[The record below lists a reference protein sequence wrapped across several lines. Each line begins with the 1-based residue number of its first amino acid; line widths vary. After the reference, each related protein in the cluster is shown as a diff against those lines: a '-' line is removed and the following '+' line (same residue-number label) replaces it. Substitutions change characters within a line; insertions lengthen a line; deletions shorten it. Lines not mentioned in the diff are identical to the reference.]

1 MDYAYRSY
9 EDYAK
14 KCPLKAG
21 MDLDAARLE
30 VNRFWDKTMLYVTQ
44 EMANQQARN
53 VYSLLIRQAK
63 AQTDT
68 LYWLEEPEVFYSTA
82 AANRGKRRT
91 PWFGLSAA
99 LLLLALVIWFAVPHK
114 ERNIL
119 YAGVAGAALV
129 LWLIKFVIL
138 FAAVAAKPTVHIRTE
153 QRLSPE
159 KVCAGLMR
167 MTREIDGSADT
178 LMAML
183 SENLPDSDHTD
194 MSLARE
200 LIRLP
205 RELST
210 DEVRTAVDQF
220 LVRNQV
226 EKILYTPDRQ
236 DMFMVLP
243 ADREMTIEPAL
254 VKNGK
259 VLSMGVAC
267 TPGEG

>member
-1 MDYAYRSY
+1 
-9 EDYAK
+9 
-14 KCPLKAG
+14 
-21 MDLDAARLE
+21 
-30 VNRFWDKTMLYVTQ
+30 
-44 EMANQQARN
+44 
-53 VYSLLIRQAK
+53 
-63 AQTDT
+63 
-68 LYWLEEPEVFYSTA
+68 
-82 AANRGKRRT
+82 
-91 PWFGLSAA
+91 
-99 LLLLALVIWFAVPHK
+99 
-114 ERNIL
+114 
-119 YAGVAGAALV
+119 
-129 LWLIKFVIL
+129 
-138 FAAVAAKPTVHIRTE
+138 
-153 QRLSPE
+153 
-159 KVCAGLMR
+159 
-167 MTREIDGSADT
+167 
-178 LMAML
+178 
-183 SENLPDSDHTD
+183 

-236 DMFMVLP
+236 DLFMVLP